1 MSGEQY
7 LVEGEEK
14 VYSPIGNMI
23 FTDKRLIV
31 FFKNSFK
38 DIYYDHISSTELRR
52 IRHIWLLIAAAIPI
66 FFGFLAIIDGE
77 IKFSVV
83 LWLIGAVLIILFY
96 VTGKRVFR
104 IVTEQEKP
112 VYVFKG
118 AEAAEVVLKASKIIR
133 EYKK

>member
-7 LVEGEEK
+7 LVEGEEN

-31 FFKNSFK
+31 FFKDSFK

-66 FFGFLAIIDGE
+66 FFGFLALFEE
-77 IKFSVV
+77 IKISFV

-118 AEAAEVVLKASKIIR
+118 AGAAEVVLKASKIIR